1 MALHLVA
8 RLDSPERAESVRRSI
23 QYETPVAV

>member
-8 RLDSPERAESVRRSI
+8 RLDSPDRAEAVRRWI
-23 QYETPVAV
+23 QYETPLYA